1 MFTCNKCG
9 TDLNDTNWAPS
20 WRSVGRKECSA
31 CHQRHN
37 NTSNPKH
44 NNKRM
49 YVNGKYI
56 AKTHPLYKPGRYK
69 TFNDA
74 AFEGTYKLE
83 NIKEGYVY
91 VITNKAFPGWVKI
104 GMAIDAED
112 RLKSY
117 QTSSPYRDYQL
128 LHSVYVT
135 NRRAIERKAH
145 RKVSKIA
152 EDRQNE
158 WFKVDAIE
166 AIDCITAIL
175 KKQNSPA

>member
-1 MFTCNKCG
+1 MTDHPEVKNIVFEDGEWWYIGNKHG
-9 TDLNDTNWAPS
+9 
-20 WRSVGRKECSA
+20 GRNRLDSYQTKNS
-31 CHQRHN
+31 
-37 NTSNPKH
+37 
-44 NNKRM
+44 KRM
-49 YVNGKYI
+49 FVDGKYI
-56 AKTHPLYKPGRYK
+56 PQSHPLWKPGRYK
-69 TFNDA
+69 SFEDA
-74 AFEGTYKLE
+74 AFSSLRNYKHT
-83 NIKEGYVY
+83 KSGYVY
-91 VITNKAFPGWVKI
+91 VITNPAWKGWVKI

-135 NRRAIERKAH
+135 DRRAIERKAH

-152 EDRQNE
+152 EDKQNE

>member
-1 MFTCNKCG
+1 MTDHPEVKNAIFEDGEWWYKGASDGNRRRIKAHQHKNSNRMFV
-9 TDLNDTNWAPS
+9 D
-20 WRSVGRKECSA
+20 
-31 CHQRHN
+31 
-37 NTSNPKH
+37 
-44 NNKRM
+44 
-49 YVNGKYI
+49 GKYI
-56 AKTHPLYKPGRYK
+56 PQSHPLWKPGRYK
-69 TFNDA
+69 SFEDA
-74 AFEGTYKLE
+74 AFSSLRNYKHT
-83 NIKEGYVY
+83 KSGYVY
-91 VITNKAFPGWVKI
+91 VITNPAWKGWVKI

-135 NRRAIERKAH
+135 DRRAIERKAH

-152 EDRQNE
+152 EDKQNE

>member
-1 MFTCNKCG
+1 MTDHPEVKNAIFEDGEWWYRGASDGNRRRIKAHKHKNSNRMFV
-9 TDLNDTNWAPS
+9 D
-20 WRSVGRKECSA
+20 
-31 CHQRHN
+31 
-37 NTSNPKH
+37 
-44 NNKRM
+44 
-49 YVNGKYI
+49 GKYI
-56 AKTHPLYKPGRYK
+56 PQSHPLWKPGRYK
-69 TFNDA
+69 SFEDA
-74 AFEGTYKLE
+74 AFSSLRNYKHT
-83 NIKEGYVY
+83 KS
-91 VITNKAFPGWVKI
+91 GWVKI

-135 NRRAIERKAH
+135 DRRAIERKAH

-152 EDRQNE
+152 EDKQNE